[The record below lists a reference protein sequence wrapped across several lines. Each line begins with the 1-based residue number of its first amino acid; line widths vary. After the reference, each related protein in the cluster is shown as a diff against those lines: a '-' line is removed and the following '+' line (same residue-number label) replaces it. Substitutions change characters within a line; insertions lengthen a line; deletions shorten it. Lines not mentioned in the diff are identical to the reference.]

1 MSKKSLLWQILAVA
15 LVSIAILA
23 TLHVMFFVA
32 LVSGI
37 VFLLFALFYVLF
49 YKKPV
54 ESNDNSNFADVDVN
68 SYSKTSYK
76 NSSSGEYT
84 WEGVKDF
91 SFHKR
96 FEDIPT
102 KEQLQE
108 IKRPYHKQ
116 EAAKKVLGIDTSLE
130 DLSLAELKSA
140 FKRRAK
146 QSHPDLCDN
155 DENAKSEMQKINE
168 AYALLKQ
175 FIKENKGV

>member
-1 MSKKSLLWQILAVA
+1 MSKKSLLLQILAVT

-23 TLHVMFFVA
+23 TLHVMFIVA

-37 VFLLFALFYVLF
+37 LFLFFALFYVLF

-54 ESNDNSNFADVDVN
+54 ASDDKSDFVNINAN
-68 SYSKTSYK
+68 SYSKASYT
-76 NSSSGEYT
+76 NTSSGGYT
-84 WEGVKDF
+84 WEDVKDF

-108 IKRPYHKQ
+108 IKRLYHKQ

-130 DLSLAELKSA
+130 DLSLPELKSA

>member
-15 LVSIAILA
+15 LVSVAILA

-54 ESNDNSNFADVDVN
+54 ASDDKSDFVNINAN
-68 SYSKTSYK
+68 SYSKASYT
-76 NSSSGEYT
+76 NTSSGGYT
-84 WEGVKDF
+84 WEDVKDF

-108 IKRPYHKQ
+108 IKCPHHKQ
-116 EAAKKVLGIDTSLE
+116 EAAKRVLEIDTPLE
-130 DLSLAELKSA
+130 DLSLPELKSA

-155 DENAKSEMQKINE
+155 DEKAKSEMQKINE

>member
-1 MSKKSLLWQILAVA
+1 MSKKSLLLQILAVT

-23 TLHVMFFVA
+23 TLHVMFIVA

-37 VFLLFALFYVLF
+37 LFLFFALFYVLF

-54 ESNDNSNFADVDVN
+54 ASDDKSDFVNINAN
-68 SYSKTSYK
+68 SYSKASYT
-76 NSSSGEYT
+76 NTSSGGYT
-84 WEGVKDF
+84 WEDVKDF

-116 EAAKKVLGIDTSLE
+116 EAAKKVLGIDISLE
-130 DLSLAELKSA
+130 DLSLPELKSA